1 MYAGKKRGHNRRIHL
16 VFCPI
21 RKSDCKKRKCIVLCE
36 QIPMDQLRQSLP
48 GSSLFEQSLSGL
60 TQGTSMTYTEMLL
73 AGDPSTGIEVY
84 IAVNNLYVVV
94 KYEIH
99 GCIEKYLKKVYF
111 LQDLFGGFNYMIR
124 EPMGAEVK
132 HENT

>member
-1 MYAGKKRGHNRRIHL
+1 M
-16 VFCPI
+16 
-21 RKSDCKKRKCIVLCE
+21 CIVLCE

-48 GSSLFEQSLSGL
+48 GSNISMPGSIISFPGSSLFEQSLPGL

-84 IAVNNLYVVV
+84 IAVNNLYVAV
-94 KYEIH
+94 KYEIY
-99 GCIEKYLKKVYF
+99 GCREKYFKKVYF
-111 LQDLFGGFNYMIR
+111 LQDLFGGFSNMIH